1 MNEPSIRTKL
11 TKGKAQPTLGEA
23 TEMVWHKARID
34 MYPISNHQLDEL
46 TAGYNSLHLV
56 CFGICVGAALALG
69 IACQQV
75 SHEGSE
81 RIYYFAGT
89 LVMSGLAVL
98 FAITGG
104 TNFYRAYRCKR
115 KLYKE
120 SIPIERD

>member
-11 TKGKAQPTLGEA
+11 AKGKAQPTLGEA

-34 MYPISNHQLDEL
+34 MYPISNHQLEEL

-56 CFGICVGAALALG
+56 LFGICFGAALALG
-69 IACQQV
+69 IACKQA
-75 SHEGSE
+75 SHDAAEKV
-81 RIYYFAGT
+81 YYFAGSLIT
-89 LVMSGLAVL
+89 SGLAIL

-104 TNFYRAYRCKR
+104 TNFYRAYSCKR

-120 SIPIERD
+120 SIPSER